1 MHVTAF
7 PPHAFESM
15 VERLNAIVEQVYKG
29 NVEMLRAAVDKG
41 HRQRLAELRNDRG
54 VFFTKEDHSCESNT
68 CKAARAANQKYR
80 CVFCKMFGEEE
91 TSNTSSSSKKEKK
104 EEKKQRQKRLKKE
117 KKARKKDEE
126 KRMEQEAE
134 KNQEHPT
141 VKDLASKNKQYYL
154 IPECK
159 RLIKKGSDGWSKPK
173 LAIQIKMEML
183 RLQKVSMAVYL
194 DVIAKYNEA
203 PT

>member
-1 MHVTAF
+1 MVL
-7 PPHAFESM
+7 PRGSV
-15 VERLNAIVEQVYKG
+15 VERLNAIVEQVYNGK
-29 NVEMLRAAVDKG
+29 VEMLRAAVNKD
-41 HRQRLAELRNDRG
+41 HRQSLAESRTNRG
-54 VFFTKEDHSCESNT
+54 AYGTKEDHSCQNNR
-68 CKAARAANQKYR
+68 CKAARAANQVSNI
-80 CVFCKMFGEEE
+80 CVFCEMFGEEE